1 MFPSSTQY
9 HHWMFK
15 NEAEVAARRAKTN
28 AAFIERN
35 KHKVAETNRAA
46 HFLSQSEE
54 AEVVGYF
61 SRKLAEFC
69 VKFKPPMPRAV
80 KGTAFHYFQRFY
92 LVNSVMDYHPKE
104 ILVTAVYLATKVEE
118 FNVSITQFV
127 SNIQGNQDRASSII
141 LNNELLLMQELRFH
155 LTVHNPYRP
164 VRGLLIDIKTRCDSV
179 HNVDYFRPEIEAFLD
194 QVFLTDAPLI
204 FAPSQIALAAIIHAA
219 SRQKQNLD
227 SYVTGQLFG
236 SQGEGAIQAIID
248 SVRKIR
254 VMVKNIVEPTRN
266 IKGLMERLEACRNQD
281 NNPDSSAY
289 KRKLALLV
297 DEEDIKEDMRS
308 AKYSKLD
315 EGDFKRT
322 AELLG
327 AKALSPAAP

>member
-1 MFPSSTQY
+1 VLFDMFPTSTQ
-9 HHWMFK
+9 HNNWMFK
-15 NEAEVAARRAKTN
+15 NEEMVAARRAKTN
-28 AAFIERN
+28 AEFIE
-35 KHKVAETNRAA
+35 KHKDKVADPNMTS
-46 HFLSQSEE
+46 HFLTVAEE

-69 VKFKPPMPRAV
+69 VKFKPPMPKAV
-80 KGTAFHYFQRFY
+80 KGTAFHYFKRFY

-104 ILVTAVYLATKVEE
+104 ILVTAVYLAAKVEE

-127 SNIQGNQDRASSII
+127 SNIQGNQERASSII
-141 LNNELLLMQELRFH
+141 LNNELLLMQELRFN
-155 LTVHNPYRP
+155 LTIHNPYRP
-164 VRGLLIDIKTRCDSV
+164 IRGLLIDIKTRCETV
-179 HNVDYFRPEIEAFLD
+179 ENVDYFRPDIDAFID
-194 QVFLTDAPLI
+194 QVFLTEASLI
-204 FAPSQIALAAIIHAA
+204 FAPSQIALAAIIHSA

-254 VMVKNIVEPTRN
+254 LMVKNIIEPTRN
-266 IKGLMERLEACRNQD
+266 IKSLMERLETCRNQE

-297 DEEDIKEDMRS
+297 DEEDALPS

-315 EGDFKRT
+315 DDYTKTADF
-322 AELLG
+322 LG